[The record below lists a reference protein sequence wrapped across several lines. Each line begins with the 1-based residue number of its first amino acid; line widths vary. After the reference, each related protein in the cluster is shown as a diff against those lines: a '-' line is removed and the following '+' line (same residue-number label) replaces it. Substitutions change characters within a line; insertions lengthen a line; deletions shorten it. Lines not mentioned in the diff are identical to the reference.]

1 MNDTRQEDQSFES
14 LLGQFDE
21 IVTALEA
28 NDLSLEEAIEKYER
42 AAELAA
48 LCAQLLN
55 QAELRIRRI
64 DEGLARLDETDEW
77 DDTDEH

>member
-55 QAELRIRRI
+55 QAELRVRRI
-64 DEGLARLDETDEW
+64 DEGVARLDETDEW
-77 DDTDEH
+77 DDADEP

>member
-1 MNDTRQEDQSFES
+1 MNDVRQEDQSFES

-21 IVTALEA
+21 IVTALET
-28 NDLSLEEAIEKYER
+28 NDLSLEEAIEMYER